1 LGVPAANVL
10 PGDTEL
16 AGNLGLGVAGGE
28 QLTGLHADA
37 FERLTVA
44 QTPGV
49 AAVGGWSHATHAA
62 SVRQLMSPERA
73 NVLNGSLLR
82 SV

>member
-1 LGVPAANVL
+1 VS
-10 PGDTEL
+10 T
-16 AGNLGLGVAGGE
+16 GGE

-73 NVLNGSLLR
+73 NVF
-82 SV
+82 